1 VAIASYIL
9 PSERPISRAQV
20 QWRDDRDASQPS
32 REQVSYARCIP
43 WVGEGRWQAARDV
56 AGQRNA
62 QHHSRERRLRPDARD
77 AGSPRPAVTEPAIVP
92 RVRARSNMRVADRRS
107 PVRRCTEVLTACPWS
122 DSLACRH
129 FRNHPSAASRR
140 RISNAVASTCT
151 PMHADSGRLNDL
163 AGRAIDKPR
172 PAIKR
177 VVPRPVNHGEPSAC
191 SACI

>member
-1 VAIASYIL
+1 VVIASYIL

-122 DSLACRH
+122 DSRAGNALRICCIAGLSTLPQ
-129 FRNHPSAASRR
+129 PSVSGIAKEDFKRSCKHMYTDARR
-140 RISNAVASTCT
+140 
-151 PMHADSGRLNDL
+151 
-163 AGRAIDKPR
+163 
-172 PAIKR
+172 
-177 VVPRPVNHGEPSAC
+177 
-191 SACI
+191 